1 MTQNFAGAVRLKA
14 YRDMIAEAEKKLK
27 ATEKE
32 KERLEKEQA
41 ALKSNTEA
49 NLTRIEELK
58 KKNAENLAQSR
69 ADSAAQVKNKVLL
82 DDSRLRLQR
91 RRDRL
96 SALDR
101 KN

>member
-1 MTQNFAGAVRLKA
+1 
-14 YRDMIAEAEKKLK
+14 MIAEAEKKLK

-41 ALKSNTEA
+41 SLKSNTEA
-49 NLTRIEELK
+49 NLARIEELK
-58 KKNAENLAQSR
+58 KKNAENLLQSR
-69 ADSAAQVKNKVLL
+69 TDSASQLKNNKLL
-82 DDSRLRLQR
+82 DESRLRLQR